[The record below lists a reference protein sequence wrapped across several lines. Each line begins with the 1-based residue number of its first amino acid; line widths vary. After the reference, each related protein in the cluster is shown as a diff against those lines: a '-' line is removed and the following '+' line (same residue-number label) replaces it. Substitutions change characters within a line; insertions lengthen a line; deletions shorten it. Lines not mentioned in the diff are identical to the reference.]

1 MVRPAKH
8 ARHANDHACDGR
20 CEAGE
25 TPKRHFFLSSSRPHL
40 SPRATLERACTP
52 LTKSEEK
59 ETAHSLSLQ
68 ITDEQILVLTDTLVV
83 EMIKLGHERSH

>member
-1 MVRPAKH
+1 MTTRVTEGVRQE
-8 ARHANDHACDGR
+8 RHQKD
-20 CEAGE
+20 
-25 TPKRHFFLSSSRPHL
+25 TFFFLLTALFITP
-40 SPRATLERACTP
+40 TLERACTP

-68 ITDEQILVLTDTLVV
+68 ITDKQILVLTDTLVV